1 MSLPLNLLIY
11 AAVGSSEW
19 YLALRRT
26 LACARG
32 ERALMVSIVFLEN
45 ILGLWVLASFVR
57 QSDWLVAVSYSLGG
71 ALGAFLVNVGK
82 SPATEETKTGT
93 AKAAASC
100 ESDSGSLPDAVSPVG
115 V

>member
-1 MSLPLNLLIY
+1 MSIPLNLLIY

-57 QSDWLVAVSYSLGG
+57 QSDWLVAISYSIGG

-82 SPATEETKTGT
+82 SPAP
-93 AKAAASC
+93 AASRIGAPQTATTS
-100 ESDSGSLPDAVSPVG
+100 ESDSGSLPEAVSPVG